1 MHRLIMVATLLVAGF
16 VGLRSA
22 SVAQVSAHAATT
34 THATVASVFIPCGAV
49 TAGC

>member
-22 SVAQVSAHAATT
+22 SVAQVSAHTATT
-34 THATVASVFIPCGAV
+34 THTAVASVLSGCGAV